1 MNTPPGV
8 PGADSRKKLTRCA
21 DLPTHPMNAPVRMG
35 DVVGDELSLHADD
48 IDPIGHFAGRTTGV
62 GGPPR
67 PQSAANTA

>member
-1 MNTPPGV
+1 
-8 PGADSRKKLTRCA
+8 
-21 DLPTHPMNAPVRMG
+21 MNAPVRMG

-67 PQSAANTA
+67 PESAANTA